1 MKSLKTLNLS
11 PGQKVFLRADLDV
24 AIENGKVSDDF
35 RLKKILPTIQYLLA
49 KKAQIILAGHLGR
62 PHGKEDPKLSL
73 KPVADWFIKQG
84 LNIDFSMRSHLLR
97 TPAVTA
103 GVQSRLAGPGA
114 TSPEIILLENL
125 RFDIREEEN
134 DAQFAKEMAGLA
146 DIYVNEAF
154 AASYEEHASIVGI
167 PKLLPIFAGLQFEKE
182 VNTLSQIF
190 KNPQR
195 PLIFLVGGVKP
206 EKAALIPSL
215 AKIADTVLVNG
226 QIANI
231 LEVAPVKKDPAV
243 KAGSFTP
250 ILNRGRCDPSRRIV
264 FPIDSINQM
273 DLGSQTITMYL
284 EILKQSKTTV
294 WSGPLGKYEEQNYS
308 KSTKAIAEYLL
319 NPNDQSLVIIGG
331 GDTIA
336 ALHQFNLLNQLD
348 QKPNCFISTGGGAM
362 LQFLAQGTLPGIEA
376 LSPKR

>member
-11 PGQKVFLRADLDV
+11 PGQKVFVRADLDV

-62 PHGKEDPKLSL
+62 PHGRIDSALSL
-73 KPVADWFIKQG
+73 KPVADWLKQQG
-84 LNIDFSMRSHLLR
+84 LAVNLLER
-97 TPAVTA
+97 LLPQ
-103 GVQSRLAGPGA
+103 GVPSDKIGGDPLR
-114 TSPEIILLENL
+114 IILLENL
-125 RFDIREEEN
+125 RFDIREEQN
-134 DAQFAKEMAGLA
+134 DPQFAEELASLA
-146 DIYVNEAF
+146 DCYVNEAF

-182 VNTLSQIF
+182 VNTLSKVF
-190 KNPQR
+190 KNPKR
-195 PLIFLVGGVKP
+195 PLVFLVGGVKP
-206 EKAALIPSL
+206 EKATLIPDL
-215 AKIADTVLVNG
+215 VKIADTVLLAG
-226 QIANI
+226 QIAHLSSWSNLSNVIAPQDNI
-231 LEVAPVKKDPAV
+231 DNLDIGLQTLELFLSYAKKA
-243 KAGSFTP
+243 KT
-250 ILNRGRCDPSRRIV
+250 IV
-264 FPIDSINQM
+264 WN
-273 DLGSQTITMYL
+273 
-284 EILKQSKTTV
+284 
-294 WSGPLGKYEEQNYS
+294 GPLGKYEEQNYS